1 MNTIVAR
8 IKIKDGKED
17 EALAALNKM
26 ADGVTE
32 KEPGTL
38 AYVIHR
44 SLDDPSEIV
53 FFELYTDGEASKA
66 HSGGESMKAFQANF
80 AELFDV
86 SQVKIERLERVGG
99 VIRAGAAT

>member
-8 IKIKDGKED
+8 LTIKDGKEEQAL
-17 EALAALNKM
+17 EALGKM
-26 ADGVTE
+26 AAGVQE

-44 SLDDPSEIV
+44 SLDNPAEIV
-53 FFELYTDGEASKA
+53 FFELYTDDEASKA
-66 HSGGESMKAFQANF
+66 HREGESMRAFGASF
-80 AELFDV
+80 AELFDA
-86 SQVKIERLERVGG
+86 SQTKIERMERVAG